1 MNIPGL
7 ITPFTAAAAIGAHLI
22 AAHGVTDG
30 AAVQADDG
38 ATMLLGVTTELPAAA
53 GAVADVVRS
62 GPASVTYGGT
72 VARGAPLTA
81 DAAGRAVAVALPAEA
96 DTFIVGYAE
105 VSGVVG
111 DIGSALIAPGF
122 IPATAP

>member
-7 ITPFTAAAAIGAHLI
+7 ITPFTATAAIGAYLI
-22 AAHGVTDG
+22 AAHGAADG

-38 ATMLLGVTTELPAAA
+38 STMMLGVTTDIPAAA
-53 GAVADVVRS
+53 GETVDVVRS
-62 GPASVTYGGT
+62 GPASVTFGGNVT
-72 VARGAPLTA
+72 RGAPLTA
-81 DAAGRAVAVALPAEA
+81 DANGRAIAVALPAEA

-105 VSGVVG
+105 VSGVAG
-111 DIGSALIAPGF
+111 DIASVLVAPGF